1 MSDAIKAEKSMPD
14 IIKTENPMPDVIKAE
29 NLAHSYAEDGHR
41 SLDRLSLSVGQGEF
55 LALLGRNGSGK
66 TTLARHL
73 NALLQVQQGEL
84 TVTYL
89 NAKDPANVWR
99 IREKTGMVFQNPE
112 NQFVSSVVEEDLAFG
127 PRNFG
132 VPEAEIPAR
141 VRRALE
147 AVDMSGYEK
156 RSAHLLSGG
165 QKQRIAIAGVL
176 AAEPDI
182 LIFDEVTSMLDPAG
196 RKEVR
201 DTIAGLHA
209 KGKTIILIS
218 QDVGE
223 AVGADRAAILH
234 GGRLLAVGTPRE
246 LFTDPEL
253 LRRAGL
259 TPPLPVRLYHD
270 LRGRGIRLPY
280 CPITCGELEEL
291 LCR

>member
-1 MSDAIKAEKSMPD
+1 MSDAIKAENPVPD
-14 IIKTENPMPDVIKAE
+14 IVKAE
-29 NLAHSYAEDGHR
+29 NLVHSYAEDGRR
-41 SLDRLSLSVGQGEF
+41 SLDSLSLSVKQGEF
-55 LALLGRNGSGK
+55 LAILGHNGSGK

-73 NALLQVQQGEL
+73 NVLLEVQQGEL
-84 TVTYL
+84 TVAFL

-112 NQFVSSVVEEDLAFG
+112 NQFVSFVVEEDLSFG

-141 VRRALE
+141 VRRALA

-156 RSAHLLSGG
+156 RSTHLLSGG

-176 AAEPDI
+176 TVEPDI

-201 DTIAGLHA
+201 DTIARLHE
-209 KGKTIILIS
+209 KGKTVIMIS
-218 QDVGE
+218 HDIGE
-223 AVGADRAAILH
+223 AVGADRAAILNS
-234 GGRLLAVGTPRE
+234 GRLLAVGTPRE

-253 LRRAGL
+253 LHRAGL

-270 LRGRGIRLPY
+270 LRGRGIRLSY